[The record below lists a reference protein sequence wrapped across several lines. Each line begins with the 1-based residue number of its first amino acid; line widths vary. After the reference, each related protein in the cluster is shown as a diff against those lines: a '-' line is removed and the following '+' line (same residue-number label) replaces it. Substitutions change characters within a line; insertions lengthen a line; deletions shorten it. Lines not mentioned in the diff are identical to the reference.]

1 MNRRLRIATRKS
13 PLALWQAEHI
23 KAALETAHPG
33 LEVVLVGFI
42 TSGDRWLSAPLS
54 EVGGKGLFVKELEQA
69 MLDGTAD
76 LAVHSMKDVPAA
88 LPDPFVLGAIGY
100 RADVRDVLVSRT
112 GASLAALPES
122 ARIGSASLRRAA
134 QLRHLRRD
142 LRVEPIRGN
151 VNTRLDKLDAG
162 DYDALV
168 LASAGLERLGLSGRV
183 TEYLDLEVSLPAA
196 GQGAIGIECRADRAD
211 LIALL
216 QPLNDPDVARCVTAE
231 RAVSRGLNADCSLPV
246 AAYAECGE
254 RGVFVR
260 ARVGSPDGVT
270 LLHAEA
276 TASDPEDAGAQAADE
291 LRALGATELLESLH
305 GH

>member
-1 MNRRLRIATRKS
+1 LRTV
-13 PLALWQAEHI
+13 
-23 KAALETAHPG
+23 HPG
-33 LEVVLVGFI
+33 LDVELVGYT

-69 MLDGTAD
+69 MLEGAAD
-76 LAVHSMKDVPAA
+76 FAVHSMKDVPAV

-100 RADVRDVLVSRT
+100 RADVRDALVSGT
-112 GASLAALPES
+112 AATLASLPES
-122 ARIGSASLRRAA
+122 ARVGSASLRRAA
-134 QLRHLRRD
+134 QLKHVRPD

-151 VNTRLDKLDAG
+151 VNTRLNKLDAG

-168 LASAGLERLGLSGRV
+168 LASAGLERLGLNDRV
-183 TEYLDLEVSLPAA
+183 AEYLDIEVSLPAA
-196 GQGAIGIECRADRAD
+196 GQGALGVECCAERAD

-216 QPLNDPDVARCVTAE
+216 EPLNDPEIARCVTAE
-231 RAVSRGLNADCSLPV
+231 RAVSRGLGADCSLPV
-246 AAYAECGE
+246 AAYAVQ
-254 RGVFVR
+254 RDAGVFVR

-276 TASDPEDAGAQAADE
+276 TAADPEDAGLQAAE
-291 LRALGATELLESLH
+291 ALRGQGATELLESLH

>member
-1 MNRRLRIATRKS
+1 VSKVRIATRKS
-13 PLALWQAEHI
+13 ALALWQAEHI
-23 KAALETAHPG
+23 KQALQTVHPG
-33 LEVVLVGFI
+33 LDVELVGYT

-69 MLDGTAD
+69 MLEGAAD
-76 LAVHSMKDVPAA
+76 FAVHSMKDVPAV

-100 RADVRDVLVSRT
+100 RADVRDALVSGT
-112 GASLAALPES
+112 AATLASLPES
-122 ARIGSASLRRAA
+122 ARVGSASLRRAA
-134 QLRHLRRD
+134 QLKHVRPD

-151 VNTRLDKLDAG
+151 VNTRLNKLDAG

-168 LASAGLERLGLSGRV
+168 LASAGLERLGLNDRV
-183 TEYLDLEVSLPAA
+183 AEYLDIEVSLPAA
-196 GQGAIGIECRADRAD
+196 GQGALGVECCAERAD

-216 QPLNDPDVARCVTAE
+216 EPLNDPEIARCVTAE
-231 RAVSRGLNADCSLPV
+231 RAVSRGLGADCSLPV
-246 AAYAECGE
+246 AAYAVQ
-254 RGVFVR
+254 RDAGVFVR

-276 TASDPEDAGAQAADE
+276 TAADPEDAGLQAAE
-291 LRALGATELLESLH
+291 ALRGQGATELLESLH

>member
-1 MNRRLRIATRKS
+1 MSRRLRIATRKS
-13 PLALWQAEHI
+13 ALALWQAEHI
-23 KAALETAHPG
+23 KRALETAHPG
-33 LEVVLVGFI
+33 LEVVLVGLT
-42 TSGDRWLSAPLS
+42 TSGDRWLSAPLH
-54 EVGGKGLFVKELEQA
+54 EIGGKGLFVKELEQA

-88 LPDPFVLGAIGY
+88 LPDAFVLGAIGY
-100 RADVRDVLVSRT
+100 RADVRDVLVGRT
-112 GASLAALPES
+112 GATLAALPAS
-122 ARIGSASLRRAA
+122 ARVGSASLRRAA
-134 QLRHLRRD
+134 QLKHVRGD

-168 LASAGLERLGLSGRV
+168 LASAGLHRLGLAARV
-183 TEYLDLEVSLPAA
+183 TEYLDIEVSLPAA

-211 LIALL
+211 LISLL
-216 QPLNDPDVARCVTAE
+216 QPLNDPDVAQCVTAE

-246 AAYAECGE
+246 AAYAERCAA
-254 RGVFVR
+254 GVFVR

-276 TASDPEDAGAQAADE
+276 TAADPEDAGRQAADA
-291 LRALGATELLESLH
+291 LRARGATKLLESLH

>member
-1 MNRRLRIATRKS
+1 VSKVRIATRKS
-13 PLALWQAEHI
+13 ALALWQAEHI
-23 KAALETAHPG
+23 KQALQKAHPG
-33 LEVVLVGFI
+33 LDVELVGYT

-69 MLDGTAD
+69 MLDGAAD
-76 LAVHSMKDVPAA
+76 FAVHSMKDVPVA

-100 RADVRDVLVSRT
+100 RADVRDALVSGSVAT
-112 GASLAALPES
+112 LASLPES
-122 ARIGSASLRRAA
+122 ARVGSASLRRAA
-134 QLRHLRRD
+134 QLKHLRPD

-151 VNTRLDKLDAG
+151 VNTRLNKLDAG

-168 LASAGLERLGLSGRV
+168 LASAGLERLGLSDRV
-183 TEYLDLEVSLPAA
+183 AEYLDIEVSLPAA
-196 GQGAIGIECRADRAD
+196 GQGALGVECCAERAD

-216 QPLNDPDVARCVTAE
+216 EPLNDPEIARCVNAE
-231 RAVSRGLNADCSLPV
+231 RAVSRGLDADCSLPV
-246 AAYAECGE
+246 AAYAVLSDAD
-254 RGVFVR
+254 VFVR

-276 TASDPEDAGAQAADE
+276 TAADPEDAGLQAAE
-291 LRALGATELLESLH
+291 ALRCQGATELLESLY

>member
-1 MNRRLRIATRKS
+1 MSKVRIATRKS
-13 PLALWQAEHI
+13 ALALWQAEHI
-23 KAALETAHPG
+23 KQALQAVHPG
-33 LEVVLVGFI
+33 LDVELVGYT

-69 MLDGTAD
+69 MLEGAAD
-76 LAVHSMKDVPAA
+76 FAVHSMKDVPAV

-100 RADVRDVLVSRT
+100 RADVRDALVSGT
-112 GASLAALPES
+112 AATLASLPES
-122 ARIGSASLRRAA
+122 ARVGSASLRRAA
-134 QLRHLRRD
+134 QLKHVRPD

-151 VNTRLDKLDAG
+151 VNTRLNKLDAG

-168 LASAGLERLGLSGRV
+168 LASAGLERLGLNDRV
-183 TEYLDLEVSLPAA
+183 AEYLDIEVSLPAA
-196 GQGAIGIECRADRAD
+196 GQGALGVECCAERAD

-216 QPLNDPDVARCVTAE
+216 EPLNDPEIARCVTAE
-231 RAVSRGLNADCSLPV
+231 RAVSRGLGADCSLPV
-246 AAYAECGE
+246 AAYAVQ
-254 RGVFVR
+254 RDAGVFVR

-276 TASDPEDAGAQAADE
+276 TAADPEDAGLQAAE
-291 LRALGATELLESLH
+291 ALRGQGATELLESLH

>member
-1 MNRRLRIATRKS
+1 MSRRLRIATRKS
-13 PLALWQAEHI
+13 ALALWQAQHI
-23 KAALETAHPG
+23 KDALESAHPG
-33 LEVVLVGFI
+33 VEVVLVGLT

-76 LAVHSMKDVPAA
+76 FAVHSMKDVPVA

-100 RADVRDVLVSRT
+100 RADVRDVLVGRT
-112 GASLAALPES
+112 GATLAALPKS
-122 ARIGSASLRRAA
+122 ARVGSASLRRAA
-134 QLRHLRRD
+134 QLKHLRGD
-142 LRVEPIRGN
+142 LRVEAIRGN
-151 VNTRLDKLDAG
+151 VGTRLAKLDAG
-162 DYDALV
+162 EYDALV
-168 LASAGLERLGLSGRV
+168 LASAGLDRLGLAGRV
-183 TEYLDLEVSLPAA
+183 TEYLDIEVSLPAA
-196 GQGAIGIECRADRAD
+196 GQGAIGIECLADRAD
-211 LIALL
+211 LISLL
-216 QPLNDPDVARCVTAE
+216 QPLNDPEVAQCVTAE

-254 RGVFVR
+254 GGVFVR

-276 TASDPEDAGAQAADE
+276 TASDPEDAGAQAAE
-291 LRALGATELLESLH
+291 ALRARGATELLESLH

>member
-1 MNRRLRIATRKS
+1 VSQRLRIATRKS
-13 PLALWQAEHI
+13 ALALWQANHI
-23 KAALETAHPG
+23 TQALEAAHPG
-33 LEVVLVGFI
+33 VEVELVGFT

-69 MLDGTAD
+69 MLEGAAD
-76 LAVHSMKDVPAA
+76 FAVHSMKDVPAV

-100 RADVRDVLVSRT
+100 RADVRDVLVSRS
-112 GASLAALPES
+112 GATLAALPES
-122 ARIGSASLRRAA
+122 ARVGSASLRRAA
-134 QLRHLRRD
+134 QLKHLRGD
-142 LRVEPIRGN
+142 LRIEPIRGN

-168 LASAGLERLGLSGRV
+168 LAGAGLERLGLADRAS
-183 TEYLDLEVSLPAA
+183 EYLDIEISLPAA
-196 GQGAIGIECRADRAD
+196 GQGALGIECRADRDD

-216 QPLNDPDVARCVTAE
+216 QPLNDPEVAQCVTAE

-246 AAYAECGE
+246 AAYAE
-254 RGVFVR
+254 RRDAAVYVR

-276 TASDPEDAGAQAADE
+276 TAADPEEAGLQAADA
-291 LRALGATELLESLH
+291 LRAQGATELLDSLH

>member
-1 MNRRLRIATRKS
+1 VSRRLRIATRKS
-13 PLALWQAEHI
+13 ALALWQAQHI
-23 KAALETAHPG
+23 KDALESAHPG
-33 LEVVLVGFI
+33 VEVVLVGLT

-76 LAVHSMKDVPAA
+76 FAVHSMKDVPVA

-100 RADVRDVLVSRT
+100 RADVRDVLVGRT
-112 GASLAALPES
+112 GATLAALPES
-122 ARIGSASLRRAA
+122 ARVGSASLRRAA
-134 QLRHLRRD
+134 QLKHLRGD
-142 LRVEPIRGN
+142 LRVEAIRGN
-151 VNTRLDKLDAG
+151 VGTRLAKLDAG
-162 DYDALV
+162 EYDALV
-168 LASAGLERLGLSGRV
+168 LASAGLDRLGLAGRV
-183 TEYLDLEVSLPAA
+183 TEYLDIEVSLPAA
-196 GQGAIGIECRADRAD
+196 GQGAIGIECLADRAD
-211 LIALL
+211 LISLL
-216 QPLNDPDVARCVTAE
+216 QPLNDPEVAQCVTAE

-254 RGVFVR
+254 GGVFVR

-276 TASDPEDAGAQAADE
+276 TASDPEDAGAQAAE
-291 LRALGATELLESLH
+291 ALRARGATELLESLH